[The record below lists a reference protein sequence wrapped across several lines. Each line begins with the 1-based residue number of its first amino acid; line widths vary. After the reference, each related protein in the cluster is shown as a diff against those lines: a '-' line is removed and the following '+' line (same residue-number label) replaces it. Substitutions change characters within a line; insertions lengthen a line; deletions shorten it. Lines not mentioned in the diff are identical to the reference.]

1 MRKGL
6 VMDYQENETL
16 PENESSAKPA
26 KAITLK
32 TWLAMGA
39 LAIVGQLAWAVEN
52 SWFNKFVTDMI
63 TPDPRPIAWMVAA
76 SAIVATLTTIFMGT
90 WSDRSRSRWGILACA
105 WKSWNSCWRC

>member
-1 MRKGL
+1 
-6 VMDYQENETL
+6 MDYQENETL

-52 SWFNKFVTDMI
+52 SWFN
-63 TPDPRPIAWMVAA
+63 
-76 SAIVATLTTIFMGT
+76 
-90 WSDRSRSRWGILACA
+90 
-105 WKSWNSCWRC
+105 